1 MLKITFVYVWYLLFE
16 EYKGGQG
23 LDPVFLGFI
32 EVGNLHERYVM
43 LIAVIIDVLQFT
55 KDLLALLLI
64 LVICEKDNEN
74 KIHDARNG
82 CFV

>member
-1 MLKITFVYVWYLLFE
+1 MWNLFFE
-16 EYKGGQG
+16 EYQRRQR
-23 LDPVFLGFI
+23 LDAVFLGFI

-64 LVICEKDNEN
+64 LIICEKDNKN
-74 KIHDARNG
+74 KFDARNEY
-82 CFV
+82 FI

>member
-1 MLKITFVYVWYLLFE
+1 MWYLLFE
-16 EYKGGQG
+16 EYQRRQR
-23 LDPVFLGFI
+23 LDAVFLGFI

-64 LVICEKDNEN
+64 LIICEKDNKNEF
-74 KIHDARNG
+74 DARNE
-82 CFV
+82 CFI

>member
-1 MLKITFVYVWYLLFE
+1 MWNLFFE
-16 EYKGGQG
+16 EYQRRQR
-23 LDPVFLGFI
+23 LDAVFLGFI

-64 LVICEKDNEN
+64 LIICEKDNKN
-74 KIHDARNG
+74 KFDA
-82 CFV
+82 

>member
-1 MLKITFVYVWYLLFE
+1 MWYLFFE
-16 EYKGGQG
+16 EYQRRQR
-23 LDPVFLGFI
+23 LDAVFLGFI

-64 LVICEKDNEN
+64 LIICEKDNKN
-74 KIHDARNG
+74 KFDA
-82 CFV
+82 